1 LTARGHELSARFR
14 LIRPLGAGGGGEVWL
29 AQDRELG
36 ACVAVKILSPAVAS
50 DASALAALQDI
61 SARLNALADPHI
73 VRVHGVFGQP
83 GNAWLAME
91 YAAGGDL
98 TVLRGRPCAEILG
111 AVIPIAG
118 ALAQVHRAGIVHRD
132 VKPANVVLTVD
143 GTPQLTDF
151 GAALL
156 VSQYP
161 TRHTA
166 PGSLYTMSPESLE
179 PGPTT
184 PGTDVYAFGAM
195 LYELVS
201 GYPPFYPDI
210 SPERVRHEM
219 PASLAMKY
227 AVPPALQELIAWCL
241 RKSPAARPA
250 SMEVVETQLRC
261 ALDQS
266 SALRRED
273 VRLEQSM
280 SNETEAGA
288 RGAPESRADAPFV
301 RPPSMPAEPL
311 RSEWRR
317 TTHSAPDP
325 SEFRRQGFRRGL
337 TVAAVALGAIAIFI
351 VFFALPKWVG
361 NTEPA
366 QSRQAAT
373 PAPVAPKV
381 EEPKKPID
389 YAALARAK
397 QAAEDAREPL
407 AERLDRLRERGAD
420 QWGADDHKRATDELA
435 AGDTQLA
442 AREYVLAVEHFQKVD
457 PLLASLEA
465 RAGEVLKEQL
475 ALGAA
480 AISEGRS
487 ADAKTAYD
495 LALKLDAKNALATR
509 GRARAETLDQ
519 VLALLTSA
527 ERQEQD
533 GELTGA
539 MNDFR
544 QALALDKEAARAT
557 EGLSRVSAR
566 VAGDAFA
573 SAMARGFADLG
584 SGNFAGARTAF
595 ESAGKIRPNAS
606 EVAAALKRVEQDERT
621 QTIAGKLET
630 ARDNESKEQWAD
642 ALKSYREVLALD
654 STVAAANEGVAR
666 VQPRSALNEQLE
678 VYLTQPERL
687 FSSPVRTAARETL
700 QRAGAI
706 QNPGPVLTQQVSKL
720 REWLA
725 RADVPVQVAIQ
736 SDNLTQVTIFRI
748 GQLGSFEQRSLELAP
763 GEYTVLGTRPG
774 YRDVRRQ
781 IMVVPGTALA
791 PVVVRCEDKI

>member
-1 LTARGHELSARFR
+1 
-14 LIRPLGAGGGGEVWL
+14 
-29 AQDRELG
+29 
-36 ACVAVKILSPAVAS
+36 
-50 DASALAALQDI
+50 
-61 SARLNALADPHI
+61 
-73 VRVHGVFGQP
+73 
-83 GNAWLAME
+83 
-91 YAAGGDL
+91 
-98 TVLRGRPCAEILG
+98 
-111 AVIPIAG
+111 
-118 ALAQVHRAGIVHRD
+118 
-132 VKPANVVLTVD
+132 
-143 GTPQLTDF
+143 
-151 GAALL
+151 
-156 VSQYP
+156 
-161 TRHTA
+161 
-166 PGSLYTMSPESLE
+166 PGSLYAMSPESLE
-179 PGPTT
+179 PGQAA

-201 GYPPFYPDI
+201 GYPPFYPDVT
-210 SPERVRHEM
+210 PERVRHES
-219 PASLAMKY
+219 PAPLA
-227 AVPPALQELIAWCL
+227 ANGVPLALRELIACCL
-241 RKSPAARPA
+241 SKSSAARPA

-261 ALDQS
+261 ALDQL

-280 SNETEAGA
+280 SNETETGA
-288 RGAPESRADAPFV
+288 QGVPERRADAPFV

-317 TTHSAPDP
+317 TAHSAPDP
-325 SEFRRQGFRRGL
+325 TEFRRQGFRRGL
-337 TVAAVALGAIAIFI
+337 SVAAIALGAIAIFI

-366 QSRQAAT
+366 QSRQAA
-373 PAPVAPKV
+373 APSPGVEAPKA
-381 EEPKKPID
+381 EQPKKPID

-397 QAAEDAREPL
+397 QEAEDVREPL
-407 AERLDRLRERGAD
+407 AERLEKLGERGVE
-420 QWGADDHKRATDELA
+420 QWGPDDHKRAADELA

-442 AREYVLAVEHFQKVD
+442 AREYVLAVEHFNKVD

-480 AISEGRS
+480 AITEGRS
-487 ADAKTAYD
+487 ADAKAAYE
-495 LALKLDAKNALATR
+495 LALKLDAKNAVATR

-527 ERQEQD
+527 ERHEQD
-533 GELTGA
+533 GDLTGA

-544 QALALDKEAARAT
+544 QALALDKDAARAT
-557 EGLSRVSAR
+557 DGLSRVSAR

-584 SGNFAGARTAF
+584 SGNFAAARTAF

-606 EVAAALKRVEQDERT
+606 EVAAALKQVEQDERT
-621 QTIAGKLET
+621 QTIAGKLDT
-630 ARDNESKEQWAD
+630 ARDNEAKEQWAD
-642 ALKSYREVLALD
+642 ALKLYRDVLALD

-678 VYLTQPERL
+678 QYLTQPERL

-700 QRAGAI
+700 QRASGL
-706 QNPGPVLTQQVSKL
+706 QNPGPVLTQQVTKL

-781 IMVVPGTALA
+781 IMVTPGTALP

>member
-1 LTARGHELSARFR
+1 
-14 LIRPLGAGGGGEVWL
+14 
-29 AQDRELG
+29 
-36 ACVAVKILSPAVAS
+36 
-50 DASALAALQDI
+50 
-61 SARLNALADPHI
+61 
-73 VRVHGVFGQP
+73 
-83 GNAWLAME
+83 
-91 YAAGGDL
+91 
-98 TVLRGRPCAEILG
+98 
-111 AVIPIAG
+111 
-118 ALAQVHRAGIVHRD
+118 
-132 VKPANVVLTVD
+132 
-143 GTPQLTDF
+143 
-151 GAALL
+151 
-156 VSQYP
+156 
-161 TRHTA
+161 
-166 PGSLYTMSPESLE
+166 
-179 PGPTT
+179 
-184 PGTDVYAFGAM
+184 
-195 LYELVS
+195 
-201 GYPPFYPDI
+201 
-210 SPERVRHEM
+210 
-219 PASLAMKY
+219 
-227 AVPPALQELIAWCL
+227 
-241 RKSPAARPA
+241 
-250 SMEVVETQLRC
+250 
-261 ALDQS
+261 
-266 SALRRED
+266 
-273 VRLEQSM
+273 
-280 SNETEAGA
+280 
-288 RGAPESRADAPFV
+288 
-301 RPPSMPAEPL
+301 MPAEPL

-317 TTHSAPDP
+317 TTHNAPDP

-337 TVAAVALGAIAIFI
+337 TVAAIALGVIAIFV

-361 NTEPA
+361 TTEPA
-366 QSRQAAT
+366 QVRK
-373 PAPVAPKV
+373 PAPSPAIETPKA
-381 EEPKKPID
+381 EQPKTPID

-397 QAAEDAREPL
+397 QEAEDVREPL
-407 AERLDRLRERGAD
+407 AERLEKLRERGVE
-420 QWGADDHKRATDELA
+420 QWGTDDHKRAADELA

-480 AISEGRS
+480 ALNEGRS

-495 LALKLDAKNALATR
+495 LALKLDAKNAVATR

-544 QALALDKEAARAT
+544 QALALDKDATRAT
-557 EGLSRVSAR
+557 DGLSRVSAR

-584 SGNFAGARTAF
+584 SGNFAAARSAF

-606 EVAAALKRVEQDERT
+606 EVAAALKQVEQDERT
-621 QTIAGKLET
+621 QTIAGKLDT
-630 ARDNESKEQWAD
+630 ARDNESKEQWSE
-642 ALKSYREVLALD
+642 ALKAYREVLALD

-678 VYLTQPERL
+678 QYLTQPERL

-700 QRAGAI
+700 QRANGI
-706 QNPGPVLTQQVSKL
+706 QNPGPVLTQQLTKL

-736 SDNLTQVTIFRI
+736 SDNVTQVTIFRI

-781 IMVVPGTALA
+781 IMVTPGTALA